1 MQQVKLEAQ
10 KREASGKG
18 AARGMRRAGN
28 LPGVLYGR
36 QNEVIP
42 IQISARGFQDFLH
55 NYGENAFIN
64 LEIAGHGT
72 ENVMVKEIQ
81 RDPVSNQLLHTDL
94 LRIAMDEPIT
104 SAASIVLVGSAPGIQ
119 EGGILEFPHRQLTL
133 HCLPTLL
140 PEEIEVDI
148 SELEI
153 DDRLSVSDISL
164 PEGIEV
170 LDDPNTR
177 VVAVVPPRIEEEPEE
192 GDELEEGMEVE
203 AEADEA
209 TEPELISR
217 RSTDDEEDEE

>member
-1 MQQVKLEAQ
+1 MQQVRLEAQ
-10 KREASGKG
+10 KREVSGKG

-36 QNEVIP
+36 KNEVIP
-42 IQISARGFQDFLH
+42 IQIDARRFRDFLH

-64 LEIAGHGT
+64 LEITDHGI

-94 LRIAMDEPIT
+94 LRISMDEPIT
-104 SAASIVLVGSAPGIQ
+104 SAVPITLVGSAPGIQ

-148 SELEI
+148 NELEI
-153 DDRLSVSDISL
+153 DDRLSVDDVSL
-164 PEGIEV
+164 PEGIEI

-177 VVAVVPPRIEEEPEE
+177 IVAVVPPRLEEEPEE
-192 GDELEEGMEVE
+192 EVEEGMEVE
-203 AEADEA
+203 GAADEDA
-209 TEPELISR
+209 EPEVISR
-217 RSTDDEEDEE
+217 RSDDYEDDEE

>member
-10 KREASGKG
+10 KREESGKG

-36 QNEVIP
+36 KNEVIP
-42 IQISARGFQDFLH
+42 IQIDARGFQDFLH

-64 LEIAGHGT
+64 LEIVDHGT
-72 ENVMVKEIQ
+72 ENVMVKEVQ

-94 LRIAMDEPIT
+94 LRISMDEPIT
-104 SAASIVLVGSAPGIQ
+104 SAVPITLIGSAPGIQ

-148 SELEI
+148 SGLEI
-153 DDRLSVSDISL
+153 DDRLSVDDVSL
-164 PEGIEV
+164 PEDIEII
-170 LDDPNTR
+170 DDPNTR
-177 VVAVVPPRIEEEPEE
+177 IVAVVPPRIEEEPEE
-192 GDELEEGMEVE
+192 EEGLEEE
-203 AEADEA
+203 AAIDEDA
-209 TEPELISR
+209 EPEVISR
-217 RSTDDEEDEE
+217 RSDDDEEDEE

>member
-1 MQQVKLEAQ
+1 MQQVRLEAQ
-10 KREASGKG
+10 KRETAGKG

-36 QNEVIP
+36 KNEVIP
-42 IQISARGFQDFLH
+42 IRIDARGFQDFLQ

-64 LEIAGHGT
+64 LEIADHGT

-94 LRIAMDEPIT
+94 LRISMDEPIT
-104 SAASIVLVGSAPGIQ
+104 AAASIVLVGSAPGIQ

-148 SELEI
+148 SELNI
-153 DDRLSVSDISL
+153 DDRLSVEDISL
-164 PEGIEV
+164 PEEIEI
-170 LDDPNTR
+170 LDDPHTR
-177 VVAVVPPRIEEEPEE
+177 IVAVVPPRIEEEPTEE
-192 GDELEEGMEVE
+192 EDIEGEEEAVDED
-203 AEADEA
+203 A
-209 TEPELISR
+209 EPEVISR
-217 RSTDDEEDEE
+217 RSDDDEDEE

>member
-1 MQQVKLEAQ
+1 MQQVRIEAQ

-36 QNEVIP
+36 KNEVIP
-42 IQISARGFQDFLH
+42 IQINVRRFRDFLH

-64 LEIAGHGT
+64 LEIADHGT

-81 RDPVSNQLLHTDL
+81 RDPVSNQLLHADL

-104 SAASIVLVGSAPGIQ
+104 SAASIILVGSAPGIQ

-140 PEEIEVDI
+140 PEEIEVNI
-148 SELEI
+148 SGLEI
-153 DDRLSVSDISL
+153 DDRLSVEDISL
-164 PEGIEV
+164 PEEIEI
-170 LDDPNTR
+170 LDDPKTR
-177 VVAVVPPRIEEEPEE
+177 IVAIVPPRIEEEEE
-192 GDELEEGMEVE
+192 VEVEEGMEVE
-203 AEADEA
+203 AEADEDA
-209 TEPELISR
+209 EPEVISR
-217 RSTDDEEDEE
+217 RSADDEEDEE

>member
-1 MQQVKLEAQ
+1 MQQVRLEAQ

-36 QNEVIP
+36 KNEVIP
-42 IQISARGFQDFLH
+42 IQINARGFRDFLQ

-64 LEIAGHGT
+64 LEIADHGT

-94 LRIAMDEPIT
+94 LRISMDEPIT
-104 SAASIVLVGSAPGIQ
+104 SAVPITLIGAAPGIQ

-133 HCLPTLL
+133 YCLPTLL
-140 PEEIEVDI
+140 PDEIEVDI

-153 DDRLSVSDISL
+153 DDRRSVEDISL
-164 PEGIEV
+164 PEGIEII
-170 LDDPNTR
+170 DDPNTR
-177 VVAVVPPRIEEEPEE
+177 IVAVVPPRIEEEPEAE
-192 GDELEEGMEVE
+192 DEEGMELE
-203 AEADEA
+203 AEVDEDA
-209 TEPELISR
+209 EPEVISR
-217 RSTDDEEDEE
+217 RSDDEEDEE

>member
-1 MQQVKLEAQ
+1 MQQVRLEAQ

-36 QNEVIP
+36 KNEVIP
-42 IQISARGFQDFLH
+42 IQINARGFRDFLQ

-64 LEIAGHGT
+64 LEIADHGT

-94 LRIAMDEPIT
+94 LRISMDEPIT
-104 SAASIVLVGSAPGIQ
+104 SAVPITLIGAAPGIQ

-133 HCLPTLL
+133 YCLPTLL
-140 PEEIEVDI
+140 PDEIEVDI

-153 DDRLSVSDISL
+153 DDRLSVEDISL
-164 PEGIEV
+164 PEGIEII
-170 LDDPNTR
+170 DDPNTR
-177 VVAVVPPRIEEEPEE
+177 IVAVVPPRIEEEPEVE
-192 GDELEEGMEVE
+192 DEEGMELE
-203 AEADEA
+203 AEADEDA
-209 TEPELISR
+209 EPEVISR
-217 RSTDDEEDEE
+217 RSDDEEDEE

>member
-10 KREASGKG
+10 KREESGKG

-36 QNEVIP
+36 KNEVIP
-42 IQISARGFQDFLH
+42 IQIDARGFQDFLH

-64 LEIAGHGT
+64 LEIVDHGT

-94 LRIAMDEPIT
+94 LRISMDEPIT
-104 SAASIVLVGSAPGIQ
+104 SAVPITLIGSAPGIQ

-148 SELEI
+148 SGLDI
-153 DDRLSVSDISL
+153 DDRLSVNDVSL
-164 PEGIEV
+164 PEDIEII
-170 LDDPNTR
+170 DDPNTR
-177 VVAVVPPRIEEEPEE
+177 IVAVVPPRIEEEPEE
-192 GDELEEGMEVE
+192 EEGLEEE
-203 AEADEA
+203 AAIDEDA
-209 TEPELISR
+209 EPEVISR
-217 RSTDDEEDEE
+217 RSDDDEEDEE

>member
-1 MQQVKLEAQ
+1 MQQIKLEAQ
-10 KREASGKG
+10 KREAAGKG

-36 QNEVIP
+36 KNEVIP
-42 IQISARGFQDFLH
+42 IQIDARGFQDFLQ

-64 LEIAGHGT
+64 LEIADHGI

-81 RDPVSNQLLHTDL
+81 RDPVSNQPLHTDL
-94 LRIAMDEPIT
+94 LRISMDEPIT
-104 SAASIVLVGSAPGIQ
+104 SAVPITLVGSAPGIQ

-148 SELEI
+148 NELGI
-153 DDRLSVSDISL
+153 DDRLSVDDVSI

-177 VVAVVPPRIEEEPEE
+177 IVAVVPPRIEEEPEE
-192 GDELEEGMEVE
+192 EVEEGMEVE
-203 AEADEA
+203 AEADEDA
-209 TEPELISR
+209 EPELISR
-217 RSTDDEEDEE
+217 RSADDEDDDE

>member
-1 MQQVKLEAQ
+1 MQQVRLEAQ
-10 KREASGKG
+10 KRETAGKG

-36 QNEVIP
+36 KNEVIP
-42 IQISARGFQDFLH
+42 IQIDARGFQDFLQ

-64 LEIAGHGT
+64 LEIADHGT

-94 LRIAMDEPIT
+94 LRISMDEPIT
-104 SAASIVLVGSAPGIQ
+104 SAVPITLVGSAPGIQ

-140 PEEIEVDI
+140 PEGIEVDI
-148 SELEI
+148 NELGI
-153 DDRLSVSDISL
+153 DDRLSVNDVSL
-164 PEGIEV
+164 PEGIEI

-177 VVAVVPPRIEEEPEE
+177 IVAVVPPRIEEEPEE
-192 GDELEEGMEVE
+192 ELEEGMEVE
-203 AEADEA
+203 VEADEDA
-209 TEPELISR
+209 EPELISR
-217 RSTDDEEDEE
+217 RSADDEEDEE

>member
-36 QNEVIP
+36 KNEVIP
-42 IQISARGFQDFLH
+42 IQIDARGFRDFLH

-64 LEIAGHGT
+64 LEIADHGI

-94 LRIAMDEPIT
+94 LRISMDEPIT
-104 SAASIVLVGSAPGIQ
+104 SAVPITLVGAAPGIQ

-140 PEEIEVDI
+140 PEDIEVDI
-148 SELEI
+148 NELEI
-153 DDRLSVSDISL
+153 DDRISVNEVTL
-164 PEGIEV
+164 PEGIEI

-177 VVAVVPPRIEEEPEE
+177 IVAVVPPRIEEEPEE
-192 GDELEEGMEVE
+192 EVEEGMELEGEV
-203 AEADEA
+203 DEDA
-209 TEPELISR
+209 EPEVISR
-217 RSTDDEEDEE
+217 RSDDDEDDEE